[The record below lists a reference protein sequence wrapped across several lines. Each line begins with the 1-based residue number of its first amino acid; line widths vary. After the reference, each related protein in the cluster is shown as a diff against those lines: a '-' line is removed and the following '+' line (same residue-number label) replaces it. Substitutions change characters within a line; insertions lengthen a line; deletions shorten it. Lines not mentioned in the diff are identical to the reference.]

1 MPLDEGRAVSFVE
14 EYRKYLQFQ
23 STIEILPNPPAGYLM
38 PPTDLLGGLDEI
50 QVKAAIGF
58 YSNQY
63 DFDTAISDL
72 LKSAYDGHLSI
83 QLCSLQVFWG
93 KIDMPLVSI
102 SSNGTALPQ
111 VYTYSDALQLQDE
124 SSISPIVSINGQ
136 DVTEYMLSIGD
147 SSQDW
152 DALYNG
158 QFKSLAQSLNF
169 NGSTDGFE
177 GSFTSGAGKS
187 AYHTVGF
194 ANGSTSVVETTVTVN
209 TFPYENG
216 TSLWES
222 YCLPQESS
230 DETSEDSSNST
241 SSLNLE
247 APDGYPEPVIR
258 EKANRILGF
267 LPDSKGLE
275 DTAVLVVP
283 TFVDAVGDVTITN
296 GTAEFARIAR
306 DFISNATSAG
316 RTRMIIDL
324 SGNGGGV
331 ITSGLNLFR
340 LFFPNTDIYT
350 AARWRAHESVDL
362 AGQAADLLLG
372 PSDSS
377 WLNWKSQVKP
387 DQKTDFESWKD
398 LFGPHD
404 ILGIPSSSLIAY
416 DNFSMSSTSE
426 SPISGYGDIDL
437 DPAEPAFKAEDIILA
452 SVRTIAF
459 GGRPS
464 HGPMQGMGGVK
475 GSQVYRLKDISDI
488 VEIATPVIQE
498 NSNSSDP
505 IVAPEDMDHFNDI
518 FPIPLSDFPLTLTTG
533 FVNLLNAFKPTN
545 HSLPRQFIYEAAECR
560 RYFTLDNIIA
570 PETLWASAADAMFY
584 GGDCVPG
591 STNGT
596 GSLWPSESS
605 TPEELSGFHSRI

>member
-23 STIEILPNPPAGYLM
+23 STLEILPNPPEGYLM

-72 LKSAYDGHLSI
+72 VNSAYDGHLAI
-83 QLCSLQVFWG
+83 QLCSLQVFVG
-93 KIDMPLVSI
+93 EIDMPLVSI

-111 VYTYSDALQLQDE
+111 VYAYNDALQLQDE
-124 SSISPIVSINGQ
+124 PSVSPIISINGE
-136 DVTEYMLSIGD
+136 DVVEYLLSVGYY
-147 SSQDW
+147 SQDW
-152 DALYNG
+152 DAIYNS
-158 QFKSLAQSLNF
+158 QFKSLAQGLSANGNS
-169 NGSTDGFE
+169 NGSEGGF
-177 GSFTSGAGKS
+177 TVGAGKS

-194 ANGSTSVVETTVTVN
+194 ANGSTSVVESTVTIGK
-209 TFPYENG
+209 FPFENG

-222 YCLPQESS
+222 LCLPQETSGETPG
-230 DETSEDSSNST
+230 DESNET
-241 SSLNLE
+241 PSLKLA

-258 EKANRILGF
+258 ENANRILGF

-275 DTAVLVVP
+275 DIAVLAVP
-283 TFVDAVGDVTITN
+283 TFDEAVGGVTITN
-296 GTAEFARIAR
+296 GTADFARIAR
-306 DFISNATSAG
+306 DFIYNASSAG
-316 RTRMIIDL
+316 RTKMIIDL

-331 ITSGLNLFR
+331 ITAGLNLFR

-362 AGQAADLLLG
+362 AGRAVELTLQ
-372 PSDSS
+372 SNDSIF
-377 WLNWKSQVKP
+377 LNWKSQVKP

-398 LFGPHD
+398 LFGPYD
-404 ILGIPSSSLIAY
+404 ILGVPSSNLVA
-416 DNFSMSSTSE
+416 DNFTLISTSD

-437 DPAEPAFKAEDIILA
+437 DPVEPAFKAEDITLA

-459 GGRPS
+459 GGRPN

-475 GSQVYRLKDISDI
+475 GSQVFLLSDISK
-488 VEIATPVIQE
+488 IAETATLVIQE
-498 NSNSSDP
+498 TSNSSEP
-505 IVAPEDMDHFNDI
+505 IVAPEDMDHFKDI

-533 FVNLLNAFKPTN
+533 QVNLLNAFKPNN

-605 TPEELSGFHSRI
+605 SPQELSAFHRMV